1 MIDERYYERIEWQK
15 FIYISYILGILV
27 WSVIVYLIWW
37 KSKDTKT
44 KFSLPTIFSLLIPYF
59 YTAFELWQYKR
70 NPIYPELASCIN
82 FKPQSKP
89 FIATQ
94 NLKCSLNNL
103 KTTLEFGSGQAGNAF
118 NLTYVLL
125 LLMIMSTAFKFNIF
139 DNDLI
144 RNFSIW
150 ICLVSLWSSSIM
162 YLGAYGPI
170 AFVYIGFNTVLI
182 TSVIPSILIIL
193 IAIFKDRK

>member
-1 MIDERYYERIEWQK
+1 MVDERYYETIEWQK

-103 KTTLEFGSGQAGNAF
+103 KTTLEFRSGQAGNAF

-139 DNDLI
+139 DNYYSNRETTLLKIYLVDFFSLPNLQYNPPALASRI
-144 RNFSIW
+144 RIK
-150 ICLVSLWSSSIM
+150 
-162 YLGAYGPI
+162 PI
-170 AFVYIGFNTVLI
+170 AEKT
-182 TSVIPSILIIL
+182 
-193 IAIFKDRK
+193 K

>member
-1 MIDERYYERIEWQK
+1 MIDKTYYKTIEWTK

-27 WSVIVYLIWW
+27 WSIIVYLIWW

-44 KFSLPTIFSLLIPYF
+44 KFSLPVILSLLLPYF
-59 YTAFELWQYKR
+59 YTIFELLRYKK

-82 FKPQSKP
+82 FKPQSRP

-94 NLKCSLNNL
+94 NLKCSLHNL
-103 KTTLEFGSGQAGNAF
+103 KTTMEFGSGQAGDAF
-118 NLTYVLL
+118 GLTYVLL
-125 LLMIMSTAFKFNIF
+125 LLMIMSTAFTFNIF

-150 ICLVSLWSSSIM
+150 ICLVGLWSSSIM
-162 YLGAYGPI
+162 YLGSYGPM
-170 AFVYIGFNTVLI
+170 AFTFIGFNTVLI
-182 TSVIPSILIIL
+182 TSVMASILIIL
-193 IAIFKDRK
+193 VAIFKDRK